1 MPFPFFRK
9 HARFPRR
16 RRLNCRS
23 PSSTRFFLTR
33 LHEFPRLH
41 SKEKGFPWK
50 RFLFNF
56 VPPFNKEKNSF
67 RISLEERT
75 SPTNVEKW
83 VKEEARLHFYN
94 LSRPISWRSAPVIRA
109 VTKLLQ
115 LFHATKRKRE
125 EASRNFAS
133 ISNFVL
139 LSFQL
144 LPSSIL
150 RGRGEGA
157 RNNNRWV
164 NRARSEAKQ

>member
-1 MPFPFFRK
+1 MPFPLLSK
-9 HARFPRR
+9 IHAHFPCR

-23 PSSTRFFLTR
+23 LDHLRVRDSTR

-41 SKEKGFPWK
+41 SKEKGFPRK

-56 VPPFNKEKNSF
+56 VPPFNKERNSF

-75 SPTNVEKW
+75 SPANVEKW

-115 LFHATKRKRE
+115 LFHATKKGE
-125 EASRNFAS
+125 EKTRGGFSKFCVDLEFRSPFISTFAS
-133 ISNFVL
+133 LDFARTR
-139 LSFQL
+139 
-144 LPSSIL
+144 
-150 RGRGEGA
+150 RGGA
-157 RNNNRWV
+157 
-164 NRARSEAKQ
+164 

>member
-1 MPFPFFRK
+1 MPFPLLSK
-9 HARFPRR
+9 IHAYFPCCQ
-16 RRLNCRS
+16 RLNCRS
-23 PSSTRFFLTR
+23 LDHLRVRDSTR

-41 SKEKGFPWK
+41 SKEKGFPRK

-56 VPPFNKEKNSF
+56 VPPFNKERNSF

-115 LFHATKRKRE
+115 LFHARKKRKRKRE

-139 LSFQL
+139 LSFASL
-144 LPSSIL
+144 DFAGTR
-150 RGRGEGA
+150 RGGA
-157 RNNNRWV
+157 
-164 NRARSEAKQ
+164 